1 MIRAPSTAVPKL
13 SIRSPYSLRRDS
25 QLVSQS
31 IAAFTITVNRPRV
44 RTYSGSAS
52 SLTIGFTTA
61 LTIPNTRATTRK
73 TITVVVVSPPPTTSS
88 PLRTRVASQIATA
101 LMITR
106 SRKFMG
112 CIVPGE
118 HPVGQSPRVACWPG
132 DQPRPTPRGAVPA
145 RLCPGRTGGR
155 HRRVQAVV
163 QREPVP
169 AAGRGARGGGPR
181 GNRDQQVPGHVRRRA
196 GRGARG
202 AARRAPVGSG
212 GRLWFGCGAGPSARG
227 VLRRGRRGGARLA
240 VLRGV
245 PDRGEPE
252 GCRRGHRSAGR
263 RRPARPARDGVRRV
277 TPDPGGPDL
286 LAEQPDRAG
295 GAPCGAGRLP
305 CGRARRRRGGPGRGV
320 HRVRPGPGRTRCTP
334 RPGPPRRRRARPQGS
349 RPAPHGAPPARSG
362 CSASRSGPPGS
373 GVTRRTPSRA
383 GRAGRRRPAER

>member
-13 SIRSPYSLRRDS
+13 SIRSPYSVRWDN
-25 QLVSQS
+25 QLVTQS
-31 IAAFTITVNRPRV
+31 IAAFTITVNRPSV

-88 PLRTRVASQIATA
+88 PLRTRVANQIATA

-118 HPVGQSPRVACWPG
+118 HPFGQPPRVACWPG
-132 DQPRPTPRGAVPA
+132 DQPRPAPRGAVPA
-145 RLCPGRTGGR
+145 RLCPGGTGGG
-155 HRRVQAVV
+155 HRRLQAVV

-169 AAGRGARGGGPR
+169 APGRGARGGGPR
-181 GNRDQQVPGHVRRRA
+181 GSGDQQVPGHVRRR
-196 GRGARG
+196 R
-202 AARRAPVGSG
+202 
-212 GRLWFGCGAGPSARG
+212 GRLRFGCGAGPSARG

-252 GCRRGHRSAGR
+252 GRRRGHRSAGR

-277 TPDPGGPDL
+277 TADPGGPGL
-286 LAEQPDRAG
+286 LAEQPDRAS
-295 GAPCGAGRLP
+295 GAPCGAGRFP
-305 CGRARRRRGGPGRGV
+305 RGRARRRRGGPG
-320 HRVRPGPGRTRCTP
+320 
-334 RPGPPRRRRARPQGS
+334 
-349 RPAPHGAPPARSG
+349 
-362 CSASRSGPPGS
+362 
-373 GVTRRTPSRA
+373 
-383 GRAGRRRPAER
+383 